1 MTAPGWYPDPTGRF
15 ELRYFDGAT
24 WSSSVSRAGQQFV
37 DIPPGQ
43 PAPLEADASRFFGSS
58 TPIDGEPSSPFQ
70 PQSPFAPTQP
80 FPPSQP
86 FGAGGQVPPSQPFGA
101 GGQVPPSQPF
111 GSGSSFPPSSPF
123 PAGPY
128 AGAPAPSGTNGLA
141 VTALVLGI
149 IGCVAGVIPFFFV
162 IAFLLGALAVV
173 FGALGRTRRE
183 GQVRSKMATTGLILG
198 VVSIGL
204 GVVGVVILNTVIR
217 KVTHEIDQAFTTVL
231 PSDET
236 TADPTGDTTD
246 GRPQDTTA
254 TNGEVFDTQQLTI
267 TGGSLPRRDGS
278 AAEDAAVG
286 AAAPIISGTGFDGAP
301 LTIGP
306 GDGPYMVV
314 FLAHWCPHCNA
325 EIPRL
330 QEWYD
335 SGAVPAG
342 FQVYG
347 ITTATDRSRVNYPP
361 QPWLEDRG
369 WPWRAM
375 PDQSNGDGAPGAAAT
390 AFGVDGFPYMVLV
403 GADGTVRAR
412 TAGEIEISDLQVLVD
427 RTVSGGPA
435 ATTTTVAV
443 PDKPVVSLPP
453 APPTALKVTTLVAGS
468 GPALQS
474 GDTVSVFYVGVL
486 SADGTEF
493 DGNYDRGEPFTVTI
507 GVGQL
512 IEGWEVGMVGLQ
524 AGGRYQLD
532 IPPEMAYGIAGNGN
546 IPSNAALT
554 FVVDI
559 VSITPA

>member
-24 WSSSVSRAGQQFV
+24 WSSSVSRAGQQVV

-43 PAPLEADASRFFGSS
+43 PAPLDAGASPFFGSS
-58 TPIDGEPSSPFQ
+58 TPIDGQPESPF
-70 PQSPFAPTQP
+70 SPT
-80 FPPSQP
+80 QP
-86 FGAGGQVPPSQPFGA
+86 FGAGGQVPPSQPFG
-101 GGQVPPSQPF
+101 GGSP
-111 GSGSSFPPSSPF
+111 FPPSSPF

-128 AGAPAPSGTNGLA
+128 AGVPAPSGTNGLA

-149 IGCVAGVIPFFFV
+149 IGCLAGVIPFFFV

-173 FGALGRTRRE
+173 FGALGRARRE
-183 GQVRSKMATTGLILG
+183 GQQRSKMATTGLILG

-204 GVVGVVILNTVIR
+204 GVVGVVLLNTVIH

-231 PSDET
+231 PS
-236 TADPTGDTTD
+236 GDTTD
-246 GRPQDTTA
+246 GTTSGDTQDTTA
-254 TNGEVFDTQQLTI
+254 SNGEVFDTQELTI
-267 TGGSLPRRDGS
+267 TGGGLPPHDSS
-278 AAEDAAVG
+278 AADDAAVG
-286 AAAPIISGTGFDGAP
+286 SAAPIISGTGFDGAP

-330 QEWYD
+330 LEWYD

-347 ITTATDRSRVNYPP
+347 ITTATDRSRANYPP
-361 QPWLEDRG
+361 QPWLESRG
-369 WPWRAM
+369 WPWRAL
-375 PDQSNGDGAPGAAAT
+375 PDQSNGDGAPGVAAT
-390 AFGVDGFPYMVLV
+390 AFGADGWPYMVLV

-412 TAGEIEISDLQVLVD
+412 TSGEIEISDLQVLVD
-427 RTVSGGPA
+427 RTVSTGPA
-435 ATTTTVAV
+435 ATTTTVVV

-453 APPTALKVTTLVAGS
+453 APPTELKVTTLIAGS

-493 DGNYDRGEPFTVTI
+493 DGNYDRGEPFTVQI
-507 GVGQL
+507 GAGQL